1 MNLMRN
7 YSLRLMKTLFIEDA
21 EDDSPDDLSTDSGDD
36 IDENASLIDIA

>member
-21 EDDSPDDLSTDSGDD
+21 EDDSPDDLPTESGDD
-36 IDENASLIDIA
+36 IHEHASLIDTA